1 LAKAEKLL
9 GKNPS
14 DNYLFSVLGKAA
26 LTQSRP
32 ELGDTLVGIGRKA
45 GIAETRVSILEGR
58 LALRRRDFSRA
69 EACFRQAIVSP
80 RTDPWAYFYL
90 GTTYLRMGSLTEAIT
105 VLYDG
110 DEYLANNPR
119 FRGQVRNAIRAK
131 LGVAYVL
138 NGDLDPASTILES
151 LKAEEPD
158 NPETL
163 YAYWLL
169 TIRKEGIEK
178 AEEAFEVFRNAK
190 PKRWERGLYHLY
202 YGLFLKALDKL
213 DAANEH
219 FDLAYK
225 NEPNNVYIMI
235 QYAENLYSL
244 ALRARKEF
252 DIGLSQ
258 DRALKCARMVQR
270 VFEFDPD
277 NPSGENLQVD
287 LYSEFDIQ
295 LSMEK

>member
-1 LAKAEKLL
+1 
-9 GKNPS
+9 
-14 DNYLFSVLGKAA
+14 
-26 LTQSRP
+26 
-32 ELGDTLVGIGRKA
+32 
-45 GIAETRVSILEGR
+45 
-58 LALRRRDFSRA
+58 
-69 EACFRQAIVSP
+69 
-80 RTDPWAYFYL
+80 
-90 GTTYLRMGSLTEAIT
+90 M
-105 VLYDG
+105 LYDG